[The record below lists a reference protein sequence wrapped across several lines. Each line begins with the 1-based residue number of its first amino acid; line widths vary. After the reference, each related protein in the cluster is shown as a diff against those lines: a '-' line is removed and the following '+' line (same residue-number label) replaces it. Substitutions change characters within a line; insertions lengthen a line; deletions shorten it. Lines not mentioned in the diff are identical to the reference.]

1 MTKYNIRFFRSEEI
15 YVECLNL
22 SKKQIKT
29 KLEQELVTHPYLYFF
44 HKQKIELS
52 YPTNVYKAINNSIE
66 MMLDIK
72 GRIFHSMNDIDPLY
86 SDFEEDDKLYNKVCT
101 SLFRSPHLNYFNKKG
116 DMIELKFKSFSKSEH
131 FSKSESSGAGS
142 EFSKS
147 EDLGS
152 EFSLVYYIDWSFLN
166 LKKF

>member
-44 HKQKIELS
+44 HKRKIELALLAGAVS
-52 YPTNVYKAINNSIE
+52 YKAINNYIE

-72 GRIFHSMNDIDPLY
+72 GKIFRSMNDIDPLY
-86 SDFEEDDKLYNKVCT
+86 SDFEEDDSLYNKVST
-101 SLFRSPHLNYFNKKG
+101 SLFKSKHLNYFNKKG
-116 DMIELKFKSFSKSEH
+116 DMIELKYT
-131 FSKSESSGAGS
+131 
-142 EFSKS
+142 
-147 EDLGS
+147 S
-152 EFSLVYYIDWSFLN
+152 EFSLIYYIDWSFHEN
-166 LKKF
+166 LKRQIVLK